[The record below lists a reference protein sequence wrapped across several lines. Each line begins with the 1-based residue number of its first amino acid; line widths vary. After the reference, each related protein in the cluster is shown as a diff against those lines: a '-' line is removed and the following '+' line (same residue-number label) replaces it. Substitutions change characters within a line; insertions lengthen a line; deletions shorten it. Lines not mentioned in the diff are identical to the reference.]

1 MIHRVGIIGG
11 GLAGLYAAWAL
22 EQAGVDCVLLEARE
36 RCGGRLLTTSARTER
51 GER

>member
-22 EQAGVDCVLLEARE
+22 EQAGVEDDVPVDPQHAARDVE
-36 RCGGRLLTTSARTER
+36 EDKA
-51 GER
+51 